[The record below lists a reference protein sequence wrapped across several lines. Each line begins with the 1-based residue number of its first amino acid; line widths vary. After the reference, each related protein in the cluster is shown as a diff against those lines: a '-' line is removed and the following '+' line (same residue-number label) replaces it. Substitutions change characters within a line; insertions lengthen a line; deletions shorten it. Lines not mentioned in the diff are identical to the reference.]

1 MLAPHTT
8 GHHQCITSSVRTTSL
23 TEQRKERLMRLQ
35 QPRSRS
41 VKPSITSRVEQQTII
56 FLPCQE
62 QVRRSAHALR
72 WRSRNPTQNR
82 ICKLVARE
90 PWPLLRP
97 SPLHPPSHT
106 SHCDL
111 SLPLVHFCRCSPP
124 VCECAILAPR
134 SRPFHLTR
142 VHQRTRLSRQRG
154 YVQANLLL
162 AHLHRLDTLRPEI
175 VISGLISPTDP
186 VECAARA
193 ERSRPSI

>member
-1 MLAPHTT
+1 MQHKLGPP
-8 GHHQCITSSVRTTSL
+8 TSL
-23 TEQRKERLMRLQ
+23 TAGRKERLTRLQ
-35 QPRSRS
+35 QCRSRA
-41 VKPSITSRVEQQTII
+41 VKLPLTTKVEQQTII

-72 WRSRNPTQNR
+72 WRSRNPTQ
-82 ICKLVARE
+82 IAFVSSQPVSL
-90 PWPLLRP
+90 WPLLRP

-186 VECAARA
+186 IECAARA